1 MNRRAIL
8 SIGLVA
14 VAGIAIG
21 CSGQSDEPSGAGGA
35 ASAEPGELPVTLEH
49 AYGST
54 TISETPQRIAAVGIG
69 DTDVLLSLGITPVL
83 VPAWKGSVDTGIGAW
98 AQPSLDGAAGPPVL
112 ANAVADFDVE
122 AVAAAAPDL
131 ILAVNN
137 AIDEDEYR
145 KLGAIAPTVLHAP
158 DQTDWMLPWQ
168 DVTTRIGAAVG
179 RPQAAA
185 ERIASVEN
193 AFAAARADNPQFAGR
208 SAILVRA
215 MPNDTFRVYS
225 PTSARGQMLTELGF
239 TMPAQLRDRFGDAL
253 YTDVSAENLA
263 LLEADLLV
271 IDNYDASSER
281 LNALPTFTALDVV
294 RSGRMVGLD
303 AVTSDA
309 VSMPNPLTIPFV
321 VDDLLERISRT
332 SIG

>member
-1 MNRRAIL
+1 MYRRAIL
-8 SIGLVA
+8 SMSLVA

-21 CSGQSDEPSGAGGA
+21 CSAQADESSAAGAGAG
-35 ASAEPGELPVTLEH
+35 AEPGALPVTLEH

-98 AQPSLDGAAGPPVL
+98 AEPNRGGAAAPPVL
-112 ANAVADFDVE
+112 ANAVSDFDIE

-145 KLGAIAPTVLHAP
+145 KLSAIAPTVLHAP

-185 ERIASVEN
+185 EQITSVEDT
-193 AFAAARADNPQFAGR
+193 FGAARAENPQFAGK

-215 MPNDTFRVYS
+215 MPDDTFRVYS

-239 TMPAQLRDRFGDAL
+239 TMPAQLRDRFGEAL
-253 YTDVSAENLA
+253 YTDVSAENLP

-271 IDNYDASSER
+271 MDNYDASSER
-281 LNALPTFTALDVV
+281 LQAMPTFTGLDVV
-294 RSGRMVGLD
+294 RGGRMVGLD

-332 SIG
+332 PVG

>member
-8 SIGLVA
+8 SMSLVA

-21 CSGQSDEPSGAGGA
+21 CSAQADESSTAGGGAG
-35 ASAEPGELPVTLEH
+35 AEPGALPVTLEH

-54 TISETPQRIAAVGIG
+54 TISETPQRVAAVGIG

-98 AQPSLDGAAGPPVL
+98 AEPNLDGAAAPPVL
-112 ANAVADFDVE
+112 ANAVADFDIE

-145 KLGAIAPTVLHAP
+145 KLSAIAPTVLHAP

-185 ERIASVEN
+185 ERITSVEDT
-193 AFAAARADNPQFAGR
+193 FGAARAENPQFAGK

-239 TMPAQLRDRFGDAL
+239 TMPAQLRDRFGEAL
-253 YTDVSAENLA
+253 YTDVSAENLP

-271 IDNYDASSER
+271 MDNYDASSER
-281 LNALPTFTALDVV
+281 LKAMPTFTALDVV
-294 RSGRMVGLD
+294 RGGRMVGLD

-321 VDDLLERISRT
+321 VDDLLERVSRT
-332 SIG
+332 PVG